1 MTKHLYLIDG
11 SGYIFRGYYAI
22 RALSTSKGLPT
33 NAIYGFTQMI
43 LKLIRDVKPEYW
55 AIVMDTKEPTFRDA
69 MYADYKANRKEPPDD
84 LVPQF
89 EYIPKVIQALNVPM
103 LVKPG
108 FEADD
113 LIATAAR
120 KGVELGFE
128 VTVISGDKDLMQ
140 LVGDKIKM
148 WDPMKE
154 KHYDVKDVVE
164 RFGVPP
170 EKVADVMGLIGD
182 ASDNIPG
189 VAGIGPKTASKLIQ
203 EYGDL
208 ENLLAHADKI
218 KGKTGEMLQKE
229 ADKARL
235 SKKLATLDENV
246 SIPFDENFLKHREL
260 DKEACHKLFRELEFS
275 KLLAELAPKSSLSR
289 EGYRLITDEAEL
301 KKLCEK
307 IAKEKPKL
315 AVDLETTSLDV
326 MKAEIVGFALSW
338 AKGEA
343 AYIPA
348 GEGVI
353 KLLKPLL
360 ADPQIP
366 KIGQNF
372 KYDLAILKR
381 HGFEINNIDFDT
393 MIASYLLNPAGPHNL
408 DDLSQQHL
416 DHRTIRY
423 EDVTGKGAKQIPF
436 AEVPLEAARDYAC
449 EDADC
454 TRQLAEIF
462 LPQLKKEGLFD
473 LFKNLEMPLMEVL
486 LKMEMIGVKVDASL
500 LKELSHDFEGRLKK
514 LEEKIV
520 EMAKGPFNINSPKQ
534 LGEVLFQRLNMTGG
548 KKTKTGFSTSQDVL
562 EDLALTYPLPG
573 LILEYRS
580 LSKLKST
587 YTDALVALINPQTQ
601 RIHTSFNQ
609 TVAATGRLSSSD
621 PNLQNIPIRAEE
633 GKKIRSAFVADP
645 GFMILSADYSQIE
658 LRILAHYTK
667 DPGLLDAFQKGED
680 VHRQTAAGIFGIA
693 LEAVT
698 SEQRAVGKTVN
709 FAVIYGQ
716 TPYGLSKQLK
726 IDVLDAQKYI
736 ENYFKQYPLVKLFKE
751 KLLQE
756 TKEKG
761 FVTTILGRRRFI
773 PDIMSH
779 NINVRQNAERT
790 AFNTVFQG
798 SAADIIKKAMLE
810 IDAKLP
816 TISPKTKMILQV
828 HDELVFEVP
837 NNDTE
842 KVEQFI
848 KEEMETAHPLDI
860 PILVDCG
867 TGLNWAEAH

>member
-1 MTKHLYLIDG
+1 
-11 SGYIFRGYYAI
+11 
-22 RALSTSKGLPT
+22 
-33 NAIYGFTQMI
+33 
-43 LKLIRDVKPEYW
+43 
-55 AIVMDTKEPTFRDA
+55 
-69 MYADYKANRKEPPDD
+69 
-84 LVPQF
+84 
-89 EYIPKVIQALNVPM
+89 
-103 LVKPG
+103 
-108 FEADD
+108 
-113 LIATAAR
+113 
-120 KGVELGFE
+120 
-128 VTVISGDKDLMQ
+128 
-140 LVGDKIKM
+140 
-148 WDPMKE
+148 
-154 KHYDVKDVVE
+154 
-164 RFGVPP
+164 
-170 EKVADVMGLIGD
+170 
-182 ASDNIPG
+182 
-189 VAGIGPKTASKLIQ
+189 
-203 EYGDL
+203 
-208 ENLLAHADKI
+208 
-218 KGKTGEMLQKE
+218 
-229 ADKARL
+229 
-235 SKKLATLDENV
+235 
-246 SIPFDENFLKHREL
+246 
-260 DKEACHKLFRELEFS
+260 
-275 KLLAELAPKSSLSR
+275 
-289 EGYRLITDEAEL
+289 
-301 KKLCEK
+301 
-307 IAKEKPKL
+307 
-315 AVDLETTSLDV
+315 
-326 MKAEIVGFALSW
+326 
-338 AKGEA
+338 
-343 AYIPA
+343 
-348 GEGVI
+348 
-353 KLLKPLL
+353 
-360 ADPQIP
+360 
-366 KIGQNF
+366 
-372 KYDLAILKR
+372 
-381 HGFEINNIDFDT
+381 
-393 MIASYLLNPAGPHNL
+393 
-408 DDLSQQHL
+408 
-416 DHRTIRY
+416 
-423 EDVTGKGAKQIPF
+423 
-436 AEVPLEAARDYAC
+436 
-449 EDADC
+449 
-454 TRQLAEIF
+454 
-462 LPQLKKEGLFD
+462 
-473 LFKNLEMPLMEVL
+473 MEVL
-486 LKMEMIGVKVDASL
+486 LKMEMIGVKVDPSL

-562 EDLALTYPLPG
+562 EDLALKHPLPG

-726 IDVLDAQKYI
+726 IDVSDAQKYI
-736 ENYFKQYPLVKLFKE
+736 ENYFKQHPLVKLFKE

-779 NINVRQNAERT
+779 NINMRQNAERT

-798 SAADIIKKAMLE
+798 SAADIIKKAMLA

-837 NNDTE
+837 NNDME